1 MTSLTNQIIPAVK
14 VTDLDLEM
22 VKNYLRIDY
31 DYDDAFISTILS
43 SSKSFIQ
50 YYLNKKFSDFEE
62 LPDEFTIAC
71 LAICGHWYENR
82 KIESSGAAMKEI
94 SYIFSGI
101 LDMHRDWLGD
111 VFS

>member
-1 MTSLTNQIIPAVK
+1 MTSLTDQIIPPVK
-14 VTDLDLEM
+14 VPDLDLEM

-31 DYDDAFISTILS
+31 DYDDTFIATILVA
-43 SSKSFIQ
+43 SKSFIQ

-62 LPDEFTIAC
+62 LPYEFTIAC

-111 VFS
+111 GLS